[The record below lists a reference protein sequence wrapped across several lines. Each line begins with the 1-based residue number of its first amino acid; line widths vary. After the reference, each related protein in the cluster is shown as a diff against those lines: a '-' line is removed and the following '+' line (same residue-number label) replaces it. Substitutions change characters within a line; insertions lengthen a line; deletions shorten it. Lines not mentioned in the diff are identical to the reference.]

1 MKHFLKLT
9 FYFLTIQYTVF
20 SQQKPIFWNNPIREG
35 LNVYGMKDFFLLPE
49 NNSFFLVGTSY
60 KNPYKNVAGLL
71 LYKSNNLKK
80 WEEAGTLIDTKKLS
94 KQSWCY
100 DIFNAPEI
108 HKYNNKY
115 YLTFNGGNSLT
126 NPYKKTGFGIA
137 VSNSPSGPYK
147 ILNSDKMLFESNHAT
162 LVFDE
167 NNQPFAVFEMDG
179 RFYSSK
185 IDLQKGKALSP
196 PTEFLGPKELGEKY
210 KYLDAP
216 QFFVK
221 DGKFHLI
228 FSQFYGGYIIKVFH
242 YVANSLFGKFTEVE
256 EPLYTWLEA
265 EADEHIKAKYPT
277 INGFAPPTQ
286 VIFSN
291 QIVELQKGK
300 FGLVY
305 HSSEKY
311 SEPALCIDTFEWE
324 NDKIKIHNPKS
335 PFQGINLSTTT
346 RFVNTHG
353 YENCL
358 EIKNEKVRVV
368 IEPNLGGRVLIYEI
382 AGKNVLYVDSTQNGW
397 TLKKNGFTQ
406 PSAGR
411 FDIGPEAV
419 TPKRNTTWAGAWK
432 PEIID
437 GKTVRITSEKDT
449 VLGIEMIREF
459 SLEANSTH
467 LTCTQIV
474 KNISKKEISANHWGR
489 TFALGGGIAL
499 VPKNP
504 KSRFPKGYC
513 IYRPPFNGI
522 DFKPA
527 PEPNVNVKE
536 NVLEIKNTPSQPK
549 FVMDNDEGWLAYAAP
564 NNLLFVKK
572 YPIYPNRV
580 YGEVTAATSSIW
592 YFKDTM
598 VEIEPIGPLEVLQ
611 PNESFSFTEDWWLME
626 YDFPTDRNLNIP
638 KVKQIIEV
646 LK

>member
-1 MKHFLKLT
+1 MKHFLRITLC
-9 FYFLTIQYTVF
+9 FLTIHSTVF
-20 SQQKPIFWNNPIREG
+20 SQQKPIVWNNPIREG
-35 LNVYGMKDFFLLPE
+35 LNVYGMKDFYLLPE
-49 NNSFFLVGTSY
+49 SNSFFLVGTSY
-60 KNPYKNVAGLL
+60 KNHSKNVAGLV

-80 WEEAGTLIDTKKLS
+80 WEEAGKLIDTKKLS
-94 KQSWCY
+94 KQSWFY

-108 HKYNNKY
+108 HTYNNKY
-115 YLTFNGGNSLT
+115 YLIFNGGNSLK

-137 VSNSPSGPYK
+137 VSSSATGPYQV
-147 ILNSDKMLFESNHAT
+147 LNADKMLFESNHTT

-167 NNQPFAVFEMDG
+167 HKQPFVFFEMDG
-179 RFYSSK
+179 RFYSVK
-185 IDLQKGKALSP
+185 IDLENGKTFSE
-196 PTEFLGPKELGEKY
+196 PTEFLGPKSLGEKY

-216 QFFVK
+216 QFYVK
-221 DGKFHLI
+221 DGKFHLV
-228 FSQFYGGYIIKVFH
+228 FSQFYAGYIIKVFH
-242 YVANSLFGKFTEVE
+242 YAADSLHGKYSEVQD
-256 EPLYTWLEA
+256 PLYTWLEA
-265 EADEHIKAKYPT
+265 EADEGIKAQYPT

-291 QIVELQKGK
+291 QVVELQKGK

-311 SEPALCIDTFEWE
+311 SEPALCIDTFDWE
-324 NDKIKIHNPKS
+324 NDQIKIHNPKS
-335 PFQGINLSTTT
+335 PFQGINLGTTT
-346 RFVNTHG
+346 RFMSTHG

-382 AGKNVLYVDSTQNGW
+382 AGKNIMYVDTTQNGW
-397 TLKKNGFTQ
+397 TLEKNGFTQ

-437 GKTVRITSEKDT
+437 NKTVRITSKKDS
-449 VLGIEMIREF
+449 VAGIQMVREF
-459 SLEANSTH
+459 RLEANSTQ
-467 LTCTQIV
+467 LSCTQLV
-474 KNISKKEISANHWGR
+474 KNISNEEISGNHWGR
-489 TFALGGGIAL
+489 TFAVGGGIAL

-504 KSRFPKGYC
+504 KSRYPKGYC

-527 PEPNVNVKE
+527 AEPNVNVKE
-536 NVLEIKNTPSQPK
+536 NIIEIKNTPSQPK
-549 FVMDNDEGWLAYAAP
+549 FVMDNVEGWLAYAAP
-564 NNLLFVKK
+564 NDLLFIKK

-592 YFKDTM
+592 YYKDTM
-598 VEIEPIGPLEVLQ
+598 VEIEPIGPLEVLK
-611 PNESFSFTEDWWLME
+611 PNESFSFTEDWWLTE
-626 YDFPTDRNLNIP
+626 YDFPGDRNLNIA
-638 KVKQIIEV
+638 KIKQIIEV